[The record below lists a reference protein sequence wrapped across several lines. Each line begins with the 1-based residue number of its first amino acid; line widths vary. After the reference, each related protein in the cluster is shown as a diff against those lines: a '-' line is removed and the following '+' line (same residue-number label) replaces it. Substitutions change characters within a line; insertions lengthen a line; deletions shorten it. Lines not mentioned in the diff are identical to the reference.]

1 MTNTTDTTTTDIT
14 TAIDIHLAAYC
25 DPDPERRCELIAS
38 VWHTDGALIDPPF
51 EGAGHNEIAAMA
63 DVVLTHYTDHT
74 FRRTTNVDSHHNFA
88 RYAWELVDTDGT
100 VAVGGTD
107 IVEFDDAGR
116 LVRVI
121 GFFGDLTAA

>member
-1 MTNTTDTTTTDIT
+1 MTWSGVPNVT
-14 TAIDIHLAAYC
+14 
-25 DPDPERRCELIAS
+25 
-38 VWHTDGALIDPPF
+38 
-51 EGAGHNEIAAMA
+51 AMA
-63 DVVLTHYTDHT
+63 EVVLTHYTDHT

-88 RYAWELVDTDGT
+88 RYAWELLDTDGT

-107 IVEFDDAGR
+107 IVEFDDASR